1 MSVFD
6 VVTFPL
12 AIALVHAV
20 LWYAAIDLEGAWR
33 QAPAIDES
41 HDLRTAWLF
50 SRALREGDLAALVH
64 TWVHGS
70 PVHTPLV
77 PFVSGVLMAL
87 FGESRVVAEA
97 VMPMFTAVWLIA
109 TGAVVSRLYD
119 RRTARWTVLLSSA
132 FPVFLI
138 YSRTYLFDHPLAA
151 VFACACWALLR
162 TRGFADRR
170 ASIVFGVLAGLAA
183 LARGGGA
190 IFLVGPV
197 SVALAAVRRE
207 PDFARRL
214 GGAAL
219 AALTAA
225 AIAASWYAPNLA
237 DLAAYVFRA
246 TYGADAIART
256 GGSRAFS
263 LESAGYYV
271 TWLVAQGPGVP
282 MLIVAIAAWIA
293 GAPWRRTA
301 RPSPIAIALAAA
313 FAIDFVL
320 LLFAAQRQTA
330 RYFLPLVPLIALAI
344 CRANTAVASP
354 LARRA
359 AFVAVAALAVHHIV
373 AMNLPYTAE
382 TWATRAPYVRGVPLW
397 DHRPYFGHL
406 VAFYRLRTPAD
417 DFRVPD
423 TIAFLS
429 RLGLRPE
436 AEIGAIGPLHAFFQ
450 PNGLQLEAVRRRLAW
465 TFVWST
471 ALEPPSPDPVA
482 AIPVP
487 APDAILYRW
496 GGPTGI
502 PAATR
507 WPTVYV
513 EAGRLELGDGSV
525 VSILVDRLAIVSPP
539 EDARRRAF
547 P

>member
-6 VVTFPL
+6 AVSFPV
-12 AIALVHAV
+12 AVALVHAV
-20 LWYAAIDLEGAWR
+20 LWYAAIDVEGAWR

-50 SRALREGDLAALVH
+50 CRALNDGNLAALVH
-64 TWVHGS
+64 TWVHAS

-87 FGESRVVAEA
+87 FGESRVAAEA
-97 VMPMFTAVWLIA
+97 VMPIFTAVWLVA
-109 TGAVVSRLYD
+109 TGAAVSRLYD
-119 RRTARWTVLLSSA
+119 RQTARWTVLLSGA

-170 ASIVFGVLAGLAA
+170 ASIVFGGLAGLTA

-190 IFLVGPV
+190 IFLAGPIV
-197 SVALAAVRRE
+197 VTLATVRRE

-219 AALTAA
+219 AFLTAA
-225 AIAASWYAPNLA
+225 VIAATWYAANLA
-237 DLAAYVFRA
+237 NLAAYMFRA

-263 LESAGYYV
+263 LESAEYYV

-282 MLIVAIAAWIA
+282 MLAVAIVAWIA
-293 GAPWRRTA
+293 GTPWRRAA
-301 RPSPIAIALAAA
+301 RPSPIAMALAAA

-330 RYFLPLVPLIALAI
+330 RYFLPLVPLVALAI
-344 CRANTAVASP
+344 CRSIAGVPWP

-359 AFVAVAALAVHHIV
+359 AAVAVAALALHHVV
-373 AMNLPYTAE
+373 AMSVPYTAE
-382 TWATRAPYVRGVPLW
+382 TWTARAPYVRGLPLW

-406 VAFYRLRTPAD
+406 VAYYRLRTPAD

-423 TIAFLS
+423 TVAFLS
-429 RLGLRPE
+429 RLGLRP
-436 AEIGAIGPLHAFFQ
+436 AAVIGTIGPLHAFFQ
-450 PNGLQLEAVRRRLAW
+450 PNGLQLEAERRRLAW
-465 TFVWST
+465 TFVWS
-471 ALEPPSPDPVA
+471 AVLEPFADPVA
-482 AIPVP
+482 AIPIP
-487 APDAILYRW
+487 PPDAILYRW
-496 GGPTGI
+496 GGPTGM
-502 PAATR
+502 AASIR
-507 WPTVYV
+507 WPPAFVD
-513 EAGRLELGDGSV
+513 AGRLELGDGSV
-525 VSILVDRLAIVSPP
+525 VTILVNRRAIASPP